1 MARGRE
7 TSHGLRHGQALAL
20 QYAAQVL
27 INLDRDPRLVPRVL
41 STGQLN
47 AENAAETA
55 LLGCDYAARI
65 ILPFTVEVALKA
77 LVAKHNDGRVEPTHH
92 LCQLHDA
99 LPRDLRDALSDDF
112 EKIKFSEMPEET
124 RFLERDLCLQLGCIV
139 KNVEQDQYLVVL
151 STCLVGLR
159 RSLARSLRQVLI
171 DHDNDVPDWRYLDD
185 AERLVAAP
193 ILTLQYVASSV
204 LNVYNST

>member
-41 STGQLN
+41 SPGQLN
-47 AENAAETA
+47 AKNAVETA

-77 LVAKHNDGRVEPTHH
+77 LVAKHNDGRADPTHH
-92 LCQLHDA
+92 LCELHDA
-99 LPRDLRDALSDDF
+99 LPRELRDALSGDF
-112 EKIKFSEMPEET
+112 ERTKYSEAPEET
-124 RFLERDLCLQLGCIV
+124 
-139 KNVEQDQYLVVL
+139 
-151 STCLVGLR
+151 
-159 RSLARSLRQVLI
+159 RSLRQVLI
-171 DHDNDVPDWRYLDD
+171 DHDNDFPRWRYLDD
-185 AERLVAAP
+185 AERLVTAP
-193 ILTLQYVASSV
+193 ILTLQYVALSV